1 MTAMGTLF
9 TFLIF
14 ATSSLATSQSQSS
27 CLVQTRFDSSKGA
40 TDGVGSDDDQ
50 KDADVE
56 SVSGFS
62 TEQQQ
67 CIASY
72 VAEVQALLPRYH
84 LQSRRFG
91 GISKASTK
99 AKAAPVLGAGF
110 GSTATRS
117 LAVFGRQL
125 GLKVHHFDPL
135 DSPKWSDLDLRLN
148 TSCSERHQLNQ
159 VNFSELLHET
169 GSDVFLDTPMAELFL
184 DFFAASPSSK
194 VILTLRD
201 SKQWA
206 LRRLK
211 NFADAPVPVQSSCG
225 HRLDSLS
232 VEAAAQLFESHQK
245 LVRCVV
251 PPKQLLEVNVFD
263 GALNSTKI
271 ARFLGVKPDFYV
283 PFPRVASDAEDLAD
297 LLPNNVSSAEDA
309 FVKGDRLPICITGQI
324 RRLEL
329 RTKLKRFIEPM
340 LSAGHRVEVY
350 LVIDPRKDTN
360 YIHRAAGSHTGGGQ
374 YTILT
379 GEFESLN
386 ETLELFPKNMT
397 VIFDPFVPADY
408 RFDPRY
414 AMMMEQ
420 ISAWGKSL
428 GTALWRAMQR
438 ARSHG
443 RQWEA
448 LRRCWRLA
456 QIADPVPPKAAI
468 RLRDD
473 VAVLQRFVPSL
484 ETMSRG
490 VHVQNCE
497 HYFGLND
504 KGAIVAGQ
512 GQVENYFTKPLELML
527 KNFTQLLSFQ
537 KSRCTRPLNPESVLF
552 NSMVLSNVQP
562 HYLKNF
568 PIRPGI
574 NLQDENQTVNLCY
587 SQGAHNTECFEDRD
601 LLENMK
607 GGIKIYKTSTT
618 PQELL
623 YICEP
628 PEK

>member
-1 MTAMGTLF
+1 ASVFAETAETGGPGSGHRSRGRAHSAHPPF
-9 TFLIF
+9 EAESF
-14 ATSSLATSQSQSS
+14 SSRLLRLEQQRAVDLQQ
-27 CLVQTRFDSSKGA
+27 LREELKKQILEDLKPELQGA
-40 TDGVGSDDDQ
+40 SPDGLGSDEQNDANVDD
-50 KDADVE
+50 
-56 SVSGFS
+56 VSGFS

-72 VAEVQALLPRYH
+72 VEEVQALLPRYH

-91 GISKASTK
+91 GISKATK

-283 PFPRVASDAEDLAD
+283 PFPRVASHFGFETWHRG
-297 LLPNNVSSAEDA
+297 S
-309 FVKGDRLPICITGQI
+309 I
-324 RRLEL
+324 R
-329 RTKLKRFIEPM
+329 
-340 LSAGHRVEVY
+340 
-350 LVIDPRKDTN
+350 
-360 YIHRAAGSHTGGGQ
+360 
-374 YTILT
+374 
-379 GEFESLN
+379 
-386 ETLELFPKNMT
+386 
-397 VIFDPFVPADY
+397 
-408 RFDPRY
+408 
-414 AMMMEQ
+414 
-420 ISAWGKSL
+420 
-428 GTALWRAMQR
+428 
-438 ARSHG
+438 
-443 RQWEA
+443 
-448 LRRCWRLA
+448 
-456 QIADPVPPKAAI
+456 
-468 RLRDD
+468 
-473 VAVLQRFVPSL
+473 
-484 ETMSRG
+484 
-490 VHVQNCE
+490 
-497 HYFGLND
+497 
-504 KGAIVAGQ
+504 
-512 GQVENYFTKPLELML
+512 
-527 KNFTQLLSFQ
+527 
-537 KSRCTRPLNPESVLF
+537 
-552 NSMVLSNVQP
+552 
-562 HYLKNF
+562 
-568 PIRPGI
+568 
-574 NLQDENQTVNLCY
+574 
-587 SQGAHNTECFEDRD
+587 
-601 LLENMK
+601 
-607 GGIKIYKTSTT
+607 
-618 PQELL
+618 
-623 YICEP
+623 
-628 PEK
+628 